1 MAIIR
6 VKRGSAKPTTAQLN
20 YLGEIAFNYNNNALY
35 ARTVS
40 SVVKIGGEMENVY
53 DYEGYAYTHTLNY
66 AFDPDYI
73 YKVHIIS
80 STYGTSIDVSDTY
93 FYYRTGASSTLT
105 GSYLNYYA
113 STESNIYQ
121 TRSSKN
127 TTVQYIEDSYESG
140 PIITSGISN
149 VISFELSPMFRSSL
163 SDIVQW
169 TAYGK
174 SVTTL
179 SGQGDT
185 TIKSCDFVHS
195 VNGVLGQIYINTG
208 LNLGSP
214 DIISINVCRI
224 KRKWGPYGNH

>member
-6 VKRGSAKPTTAQLN
+6 VKRGTAKPTTAQLN
-20 YLGEIAFNYNNNALY
+20 YLGELAFDYNNNVLY
-35 ARTVS
+35 ARTPS
-40 SVVKIGGEMENVY
+40 SVVKIGGELELVY
-53 DYEGYAYTHTLNY
+53 SYEGYAYTLTLNY
-66 AFDPDYI
+66 AFDPDYV

-80 STYGTSIDVSDTY
+80 STYGASADISDTY
-93 FYYRTGASSTLT
+93 FYYKTAASSTLL

-113 STESNIYQ
+113 STENSLFQ
-121 TRSSKN
+121 TRSAKN

-140 PIITSGISN
+140 PTITSGITK
-149 VISFELSPMFRSSL
+149 VISFDLSPTFNASL
-163 SDIVQW
+163 SDSVQW
-169 TAYGK
+169 NAYGK

-195 VNGVLGQIYINTG
+195 VNGSLGQIYINTG

-214 DIISINVCRI
+214 DSLSVSIYRM
-224 KRKWGPYGNH
+224 KRK

>member
-6 VKRGSAKPTTAQLN
+6 VKRGTAKPTTAQLN
-20 YLGEIAFNYNNNALY
+20 YLGELAFDYNNNALY
-35 ARTVS
+35 ARTPS
-40 SVVKIGGEMENVY
+40 SVVKIGGELELVY
-53 DYEGYAYTHTLNY
+53 SYEGYTYTLTLNY
-66 AFDPDYI
+66 AFDPDYV

-80 STYGTSIDVSDTY
+80 STYGASADISDTY
-93 FYYRTGASSTLT
+93 FYYRTAASSSLL

-113 STESNIYQ
+113 STENSLFQ
-121 TRSSKN
+121 TRSAKN

-140 PIITSGISN
+140 PTITSGITK
-149 VISFELSPMFRSSL
+149 VISFDLSPTFNASL
-163 SDIVQW
+163 SDNVQW
-169 TAYGK
+169 NAYGK

-195 VNGVLGQIYINTG
+195 VNGSLGQIYINTG

-214 DIISINVCRI
+214 DSLSVSIYRM
-224 KRKWGPYGNH
+224 KRK

>member
-6 VKRGSAKPTTAQLN
+6 VKRGTAKPTTAQLN
-20 YLGEIAFNYNNNALY
+20 YLGELAFNYNDNALY
-35 ARTVS
+35 ARTPS
-40 SVVKIGGEMENVY
+40 SVVKIGGEMELVY
-53 DYEGYAYTHTLNY
+53 SYEGYAYTHTMNY

-80 STYGTSIDVSDTY
+80 STYGTSADLSDTY
-93 FYYRTGASSTLT
+93 FYYRTAASSTLI
-105 GSYLNYYA
+105 GSHLNYHA

-121 TRSSKN
+121 TRSAKN
-127 TTVQYIEDSYESG
+127 TTIQYIEDSYESG
-140 PIITSGISN
+140 PIITSGISK

-174 SVTTL
+174 SVTSL
-179 SGQGDT
+179 SGQGDS

-214 DIISINVCRI
+214 DSLSVNVYRI
-224 KRKWGPYGNH
+224 KRK

>member
-6 VKRGSAKPTTAQLN
+6 VKRGTAKPTTAQLN
-20 YLGEIAFNYNNNALY
+20 YLGELAFDYNNNALY
-35 ARTVS
+35 ARTPS
-40 SVVKIGGEMENVY
+40 SVVKIGGELELVY
-53 DYEGYAYTHTLNY
+53 SYEGYAYTLTLNY
-66 AFDPDYI
+66 AFDPDYV

-80 STYGTSIDVSDTY
+80 STYGGSADISDTY
-93 FYYRTGASSTLT
+93 FYYRTAASSTLL

-113 STESNIYQ
+113 SSENSLFQ
-121 TRSSKN
+121 TRSAKN

-140 PIITSGISN
+140 PTITSGITK
-149 VISFELSPMFRSSL
+149 VISFDLSPTFNASL
-163 SDIVQW
+163 SDNVQW
-169 TAYGK
+169 NAYGK

-195 VNGVLGQIYINTG
+195 VNGTLGQIYINTG

-214 DIISINVCRI
+214 DSLSVSIYRM
-224 KRKWGPYGNH
+224 KRK

>member
-6 VKRGSAKPTTAQLN
+6 VKRGTAKPTTAQLN
-20 YLGEIAFNYNNNALY
+20 YLGELAFNYNDNALY
-35 ARTVS
+35 ARTPS
-40 SVVKIGGEMENVY
+40 SVVKIGGEMELVY
-53 DYEGYAYTHTLNY
+53 AYEGYDYIHTINY
-66 AFDPDYI
+66 QFDPDFI

-80 STYGTSIDVSDTY
+80 STYGTSADLSDTY
-93 FYYRTGASSTLT
+93 FYYRTVSSSTLI
-105 GSYLNYYA
+105 GSYLNYHA

-121 TRSSKN
+121 TRSAKN

-140 PIITSGISN
+140 PTITSGISK
-149 VISFELSPMFRSSL
+149 VISFEISPMFRSSL

-169 TAYGK
+169 IAYGK
-174 SVTTL
+174 SVTSL
-179 SGQGDT
+179 SGQGNS

-214 DIISINVCRI
+214 DSLSINVYRI
-224 KRKWGPYGNH
+224 KRK